1 MSASPSKADIARHRR
16 HVSFVALA
24 DVRPDN
30 NILSDRRSK
39 CPFILQPAGK
49 DADVIV
55 ASLGPKVRAEYPDW
69 AAPELIDFAIHYYS
83 TLS

>member
-1 MSASPSKADIARHRR
+1 MFKTFGPGVVAALEGAAASYAITWSTSARVTAERA
-16 HVSFVALA
+16 
-24 DVRPDN
+24 
-30 NILSDRRSK
+30 
-39 CPFILQPAGK
+39 AGK

-69 AAPELIDFAIHYYS
+69 AAPELIDFAIRYYS